1 MEDTRIIGEEMLD
14 ENTIQ
19 KSLKNLRLHP
29 IKQVHVYLEL
39 DINNRNIYDIKAI
52 EKYTNLMFL
61 NISNNSI
68 KDINM
73 LHTLPYLV
81 KLNASHNQI
90 DTCLPYTVVKSDI
103 HDEQRTS
110 LLHQVDLSYNKVA
123 HILNM
128 SFHPFIEDFNLSNN
142 FIDMCSCII
151 FITIITDYIG
161 NMQYIL

>member
-1 MEDTRIIGEEMLD
+1 
-14 ENTIQ
+14 
-19 KSLKNLRLHP
+19 
-29 IKQVHVYLEL
+29 
-39 DINNRNIYDIKAI
+39 
-52 EKYTNLMFL
+52 
-61 NISNNSI
+61 
-68 KDINM
+68 M

-128 SFHPFIEDFNLSNN
+128 SFHPFIEDLNLSNN
-142 FIDMCSCII
+142 FIASTAGFNCLKFLQVHDKSIYVNI
-151 FITIITDYIG
+151 
-161 NMQYIL
+161 QQRKK